1 VSRSESIVT
10 KPTIIVLEGDQ
21 TGQELL
27 EEAVRLLSP
36 EVIGVDINLVR
47 YDLSLEN
54 RRATKN
60 QVVRDAA
67 VAMRGAGYGLK
78 AATITPEARG
88 DVGSPNAILR
98 KEIDGTVILRTGR
111 PLPGVE
117 AIGNITAPIAVVR
130 MATEDAYEAKEW
142 REGEGEAAMAYRTT
156 YISRRNCRAAAEFSF
171 ILARQM
177 GALVFGGPKWTVS
190 PTYEGL
196 LKECMDEASRKYAD
210 VPYDPQLI
218 DAAYALLFGRASRP
232 LVIPSLNRDGDI
244 LSDLVLALYGSI
256 AGSESLLIS
265 FDEQFR
271 PKCVMAEAPHG
282 TAPSLQGKN
291 LANPLA
297 MQLASAALL
306 QQMPGAE
313 YLQAGKAIREACLE
327 AVSEGIRTGDLGGT
341 ASTTGFTDEVIR
353 RIQFKLTTVAA
364 R

>member
-1 VSRSESIVT
+1 MT
-10 KPTIIVLEGDQ
+10 KPTIVVLEGDQ

-27 EEAVRLLSP
+27 EEAVRLLAP
-36 EVIGVDINLVR
+36 DVIGVELDLVR

-67 VAMRGAGYGLK
+67 AAMRQHGYGLK
-78 AATITPEARG
+78 AATITPEQRG

-117 AIGNITAPIAVVR
+117 TIGRITAPIAVVR

-142 REGEGEAAMAYRTT
+142 REGEGAGEMAYRTT
-156 YISRRNCRAAAEFSF
+156 YISRKNCRAAAEFSF
-171 ILARQM
+171 ILAKQM

-196 LKECMDEASRKYAD
+196 LKECMDDAAAKYSD

-218 DAAYALLFGRASRP
+218 DAAYALIFGRATRP
-232 LVIPSLNRDGDI
+232 LVIPCLNRDGDI
-244 LSDLVLALYGSI
+244 LSDMVLALYGSI

-265 FDEQFR
+265 FNEQFQ

-291 LANPLA
+291 VANPLA
-297 MQLASAALL
+297 MQLAAAALL
-306 QQMPGAE
+306 QQMEGAE
-313 YLQAGKAIREACLE
+313 YQKAGQAIREACLE
-327 AVSEGIRTGDLGGT
+327 AVAQGIRTGDLGGT

-353 RIQFKLTTVAA
+353 RVQGKLSAVMAQ
-364 R
+364 

>member
-1 VSRSESIVT
+1 VA
-10 KPTIIVLEGDQ
+10 KPTIVVLEGDQ

-36 EVIGVDINLVR
+36 AVIGVDVELER
-47 YDLSLEN
+47 YDLSLGN

-60 QVVRDAA
+60 QVVHDAA
-67 VAMRGAGYGLK
+67 AAMCRAGFGLK
-78 AATITPEARG
+78 AATITPEQRG

-117 AIGNITAPIAVVR
+117 PIGNITAPIAVVR

-142 REGEGEAAMAYRTT
+142 REGSGAQEKAFRTT

-196 LKECMDEASRKYAD
+196 LKECMDEAAKLHPD

-218 DAAYALLFGRASRP
+218 DAAYALLFARASRP
-232 LVIPSLNRDGDI
+232 LVIPCLNCDGDI
-244 LSDLVLALYGSI
+244 LSDLGPACTGTIGIAPSANLNPERAFPSLFEPVHGSAPDI
-256 AGSESLLIS
+256 AGKGI
-265 FDEQFR
+265 
-271 PKCVMAEAPHG
+271 
-282 TAPSLQGKN
+282 
-291 LANPLA
+291 ANPIGQIWSGA
-297 MQLASAALL
+297 MMLEHLGHADAAAAVMRAIEIVLRDGPRTPDMGGHATTIEMGKGVAAALHS
-306 QQMPGAE
+306 A
-313 YLQAGKAIREACLE
+313 
-327 AVSEGIRTGDLGGT
+327 
-341 ASTTGFTDEVIR
+341 
-353 RIQFKLTTVAA
+353 
-364 R
+364 

>member
-1 VSRSESIVT
+1 MS
-10 KPTIIVLEGDQ
+10 KPTIVVLEGDQ

-27 EEAVRLLSP
+27 EEAIRLLSP
-36 EVIGVDINLVR
+36 EVTGLELDLVR

-54 RRATKN
+54 RRATNN

-67 VAMRGAGYGLK
+67 AAMRQAGFGLK
-78 AATITPEARG
+78 AATITPETRG

-111 PLPGVE
+111 PLPGVQS
-117 AIGNITAPIAVVR
+117 IGGITAPIAVVR

-142 REGEGEAAMAYRTT
+142 REGEGADEKAFRTT

-171 ILARQM
+171 ILAKQM

-196 LKECMDEASRKYAD
+196 LKECMDESARNHPD

-218 DAAYALLFGRASRP
+218 DAAYALLFARASRP

-265 FDEQFR
+265 FDDEFKPQV
-271 PKCVMAEAPHG
+271 VMAEAPHG

-291 LANPLA
+291 VANPLA
-297 MQLASAALL
+297 MQLAAAALL
-306 QQMPGAE
+306 QQMADE
-313 YLQAGKAIREACLE
+313 AYQQAGRIMREACLE
-327 AVSEGIRTGDLGGT
+327 AVADGVRTGDLGGT

-353 RIQFKLTTVAA
+353 RIQAKRAA
-364 R
+364 LATR

>member
-1 VSRSESIVT
+1 MPN
-10 KPTIIVLEGDQ
+10 KPTIVVLEGDQ

-27 EEAVRLLSP
+27 EEAVKLLQP
-36 EVIGVDINLVR
+36 EVIGLELNLVR

-54 RRATKN
+54 RRATQN

-67 VAMRGAGYGLK
+67 RAMKEAGYGLK
-78 AATITPEARG
+78 AATITPEQRG

-98 KEIDGTVILRTGR
+98 KDIDGTVILRTGR
-111 PLPGVE
+111 PLPGVDT
-117 AIGNITAPIAVVR
+117 IGHVTAPIAVVR

-142 REGEGEAAMAYRTT
+142 REGSGAEEKAYRTT

-196 LKECMDEASRKYAD
+196 LKECMDEAAKTYPD

-218 DAAYALLFGRASRP
+218 DAAYALLFGRATRP
-232 LVIPSLNRDGDI
+232 LVIPCLNRDGDI

-265 FDEQFR
+265 FDDQFQ
-271 PKCVMAEAPHG
+271 PKVVMAEAPHG

-291 LANPLA
+291 VANPLA
-297 MQLASAALL
+297 MQLAAAALL
-306 QQMPGAE
+306 QQMPGEE
-313 YLQAGKAIREACLE
+313 YKRAGRAMREACLE
-327 AVSEGIRTGDLGGT
+327 AVAQGVRTGDLGGT
-341 ASTTGFTDEVIR
+341 ATTTGFTAEVVR
-353 RIQFKLTTVAA
+353 RLQGKLQLVA

>member
-1 VSRSESIVT
+1 LAKHTVV
-10 KPTIIVLEGDQ
+10 VLEGDQ

-27 EEAVRLLSP
+27 EEAVRLLDP
-36 EVIGVDINLVR
+36 AVIGVDLELVR

-60 QVVRDAA
+60 GVVHEAA
-67 VAMRGAGYGLK
+67 AAMRRAGYGLK
-78 AATITPEARG
+78 AATITPEQRG

-117 AIGNITAPIAVVR
+117 TIGHVTAPVAVVR

-142 REGEGEAAMAYRTT
+142 REGTGEAEKAFRTT

-171 ILARQM
+171 ILAKQM

-196 LKECMDEASRKYAD
+196 LKECMDEAAHKYPE

-232 LVIPSLNRDGDI
+232 LVIPCLNRDGDI

-265 FDEQFR
+265 FNEQFQ
-271 PKCVMAEAPHG
+271 PKVVMAEAPHG

-291 LANPLA
+291 VANPMA
-297 MQLASAALL
+297 MQLAAAALL
-306 QQMPGAE
+306 QQMPGE
-313 YLQAGKAIREACLE
+313 DYQRAGRAVRAACLE
-327 AVSEGIRTGDLGGT
+327 AVGAGVRTGDLGGT
-341 ASTTGFTDEVIR
+341 MSTTGFTDEVIR
-353 RIQFKLTTVAA
+353 RVQEKLA
-364 R
+364 RAGAR

>member
-1 VSRSESIVT
+1 MER
-10 KPTIIVLEGDQ
+10 PTIVVLEGDQ

-27 EEAVRLLSP
+27 EEAVRLLDP
-36 EVIGVDINLVR
+36 AVIGVPLTLVR
-47 YDLSLEN
+47 FDLSLGN
-54 RRATKN
+54 RRATGN

-67 VAMRGAGYGLK
+67 AAMCQTGYGLK
-78 AATITPEARG
+78 AATITPEERG

-98 KEIDGTVILRTGR
+98 KDINGTVILRTGR

-117 AIGNITAPIAVVR
+117 AIANITAPIAVVR

-142 REGEGEAAMAYRTT
+142 REGEGNQERAMRTT
-156 YISRRNCRAAAEFSF
+156 YISRANCRAAAEFSF
-171 ILARQM
+171 ILAKQM

-196 LKECMDEASRKYAD
+196 LKESMDEAAAKYPE

-232 LVIPSLNRDGDI
+232 LVIPCLNRDGDI

-265 FDEQFR
+265 FDDQFQR
-271 PKCVMAEAPHG
+271 QVVMAEAPHG

-291 LANPLA
+291 VANPLA
-297 MQLASAALL
+297 MQLAAAALL
-306 QQMPGAE
+306 QQMPGEE
-313 YLQAGKAIREACLE
+313 YQRAGKAIREACLE
-327 AVSEGIRTGDLGGT
+327 AVASGVRTGDLAGN

-353 RIQFKLTTVAA
+353 RVQAKLALKV
-364 R
+364 

>member
-1 VSRSESIVT
+1 VAN
-10 KPTIIVLEGDQ
+10 PTIVVLEGDQ

-27 EEAVRLLSP
+27 EEAVRLLDP
-36 EVIGVDINLVR
+36 AVIGVGLDLVR
-47 YDLSLEN
+47 FDLSLEN

-60 QVVRDAA
+60 QVVHDAA
-67 VAMRGAGYGLK
+67 AAMREHGYGLK
-78 AATITPEARG
+78 AATITPEQRG

-117 AIGNITAPIAVVR
+117 TIGHITVPIAVVR

-142 REGEGEAAMAYRTT
+142 REGAGEEEKAFRTT

-171 ILARQM
+171 ILAKQM

-196 LKECMDEASRKYAD
+196 LKECMDEAAGKHPE

-218 DAAYALLFGRASRP
+218 DAAYALLFGRATRP

-265 FDEQFR
+265 FDEKFQ
-271 PKCVMAEAPHG
+271 PKVVMAEAPHG

-291 LANPLA
+291 VANPLA
-297 MQLASAALL
+297 MQLAAAALL
-306 QQMPGAE
+306 QQMPGADF
-313 YLQAGKAIREACLE
+313 QRAGKAVREACLE
-327 AVSEGIRTGDLGGT
+327 AVSAGFRTGDLGGT
-341 ASTTGFTDEVIR
+341 CSTTGFTDEVIR
-353 RIQFKLTTVAA
+353 RVQAKLAA
-364 R
+364 ASV